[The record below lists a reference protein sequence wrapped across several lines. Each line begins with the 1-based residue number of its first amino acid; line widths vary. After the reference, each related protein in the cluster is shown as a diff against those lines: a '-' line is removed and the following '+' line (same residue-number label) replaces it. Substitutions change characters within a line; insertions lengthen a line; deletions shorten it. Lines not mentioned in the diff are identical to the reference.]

1 MFLHDILD
9 LPQTGEWRTLYD
21 AMDNAARTRGKR
33 AVAAEIV
40 KDACQRVPT
49 LILVEDLHWADPQAL
64 SYLAVFA
71 TAMADVPGLL
81 VMTSRVD
88 GDPLDTA
95 WRASCRGTPFAT
107 IDLGPLRGD
116 EAVSL
121 AGGFIE
127 ATGRIARACIERAGG
142 NPLFLEQLLHNAEEG
157 SEDGVPATIQ
167 SLVLAR
173 MDRLSTR
180 DREAFQAAAVIGQRF
195 GLALLRRMIDAPE
208 YDCHALVANALVLSE
223 GEDFLFAHALIQESA
238 YSTLLRTRR
247 RELHRLAADWFAPTD
262 PVLRAQHLDRAED
275 QRAPLAY
282 LDAAIF
288 QRAAYVTEAAFRLVE
303 RGLQIAQRDTDRH
316 ALICFKGELQG
327 DLGDIAASIATY
339 RAAVTAAPDE
349 AALCRSQL
357 GLAEGLRVSEGLV
370 EALSLLDAAQEIAQR
385 LDLVP
390 ELAHLHHL
398 RGNILFPLG
407 RIEDCRA
414 EHERGLAHAQRLGLP
429 EAEARA
435 LGGLADAAYAQGRMR
450 TAFEH
455 FSRCVTL
462 SREHGLGRIEVANRS
477 MAGFSRIFLNEARA
491 AREDASAAAHAAAL
505 VGQPRAQMLCETLGV
520 FASYEIGDMKSVLVH
535 LDRELQIIRQLG
547 ARRFEAQNIEMR
559 ARVLLDSGRRREAAE
574 LLREALAICRE
585 VGTQFSAPKAVSAL
599 SRAVDDDGER
609 RRLLAEGA
617 AMLQCGAVGHNHLWF
632 YRDAI
637 EAMLAAGDPANA
649 LRYVCALEDYT
660 RVEPL
665 PWADLFAMRG
675 RALAYAQQ
683 DPSGETARR
692 ELERARAALVEAGC
706 NTYLPAVD
714 SALAM

>member
-1 MFLHDILD
+1 
-9 LPQTGEWRTLYD
+9 
-21 AMDNAARTRGKR
+21 
-33 AVAAEIV
+33 
-40 KDACQRVPT
+40 
-49 LILVEDLHWADPQAL
+49 VEDLHWADPQAL

-327 DLGDIAASIATY
+327 DLGDIAASITTY

>member
-1 MFLHDILD
+1 
-9 LPQTGEWRTLYD
+9 
-21 AMDNAARTRGKR
+21 
-33 AVAAEIV
+33 
-40 KDACQRVPT
+40 
-49 LILVEDLHWADPQAL
+49 
-64 SYLAVFA
+64 
-71 TAMADVPGLL
+71 
-81 VMTSRVD
+81 
-88 GDPLDTA
+88 
-95 WRASCRGTPFAT
+95 
-107 IDLGPLRGD
+107 
-116 EAVSL
+116 
-121 AGGFIE
+121 
-127 ATGRIARACIERAGG
+127 
-142 NPLFLEQLLHNAEEG
+142 
-157 SEDGVPATIQ
+157 
-167 SLVLAR
+167 
-173 MDRLSTR
+173 
-180 DREAFQAAAVIGQRF
+180 
-195 GLALLRRMIDAPE
+195 
-208 YDCHALVANALVLSE
+208 
-223 GEDFLFAHALIQESA
+223 
-238 YSTLLRTRR
+238 
-247 RELHRLAADWFAPTD
+247 
-262 PVLRAQHLDRAED
+262 
-275 QRAPLAY
+275 
-282 LDAAIF
+282 
-288 QRAAYVTEAAFRLVE
+288 
-303 RGLQIAQRDTDRH
+303 
-316 ALICFKGELQG
+316 
-327 DLGDIAASIATY
+327 
-339 RAAVTAAPDE
+339 
-349 AALCRSQL
+349 
-357 GLAEGLRVSEGLV
+357 
-370 EALSLLDAAQEIAQR
+370 
-385 LDLVP
+385 
-390 ELAHLHHL
+390 
-398 RGNILFPLG
+398 
-407 RIEDCRA
+407 
-414 EHERGLAHAQRLGLP
+414 
-429 EAEARA
+429 
-435 LGGLADAAYAQGRMR
+435 
-450 TAFEH
+450 
-455 FSRCVTL
+455 L